1 LWDAGE
7 HQELPPEVSEAK
19 KRQQK
24 LLEVLAKLQQADA
37 ARKKDGIDPKK
48 NPAQMPKAD
57 GDAKVMPNKEG
68 GYAPNFTP
76 VAAVVG
82 KKGSKIRK
90 TWRHSSQNSSRPA
103 H

>member
-1 LWDAGE
+1 M
-7 HQELPPEVSEAK
+7 PPEVSEAK